1 MGTTIRP
8 EHGDTSHTLCY
19 YPAEEVAVIPEPN
32 ADGNLPPGVHQ
43 ARWPEVAARF
53 GGTAARR
60 RLLSGLAE
68 GLRLLAAA
76 GCRCV
81 WLDGSFIAASE
92 ATLGREPRDFDACWH
107 IAGVDLPRLAL
118 LAEEFFEFRPGHPR
132 QKRRWGGEFFPVG
145 GPVPPGGI
153 DQVEYFQT
161 DRAGTAK
168 GIVLLQLDSAM
179 VADLEGFLEEGAHDH
194 E

>member
-1 MGTTIRP
+1 M
-8 EHGDTSHTLCY
+8 
-19 YPAEEVAVIPEPN
+19 IPEPN
-32 ADGNLPPGVHQ
+32 ADGNLPQGVHE
-43 ARWPEVAARF
+43 ALWPEVAARF
-53 GGTAARR
+53 GGTDARR

-76 GCRCV
+76 ECRRV
-81 WLDGSFIAASE
+81 WLDGSFVAASE
-92 ATLGREPRDFDACWH
+92 AALGRGPRDFDACWD

-118 LAEEFFEFRPGHPR
+118 LAEEFFEFRQGHPG

-153 DQVEYFQT
+153 DQVQFFQT

-168 GIVLLQLDSAM
+168 GIVLLHLDRAT
-179 VADLEGFLEEGAHDH
+179 VADLEGFLEEGARDH